1 MGAAPRTWRVAALT
15 MALCAPAPARGGHT
29 SLGSVGVDLDLA
41 AGVREVVETDRSVT
55 HERTLVWA
63 RTRAALAF
71 TDWLRFDS
79 TTVVANGGPT
89 MLATSGGVYNW
100 SDVFQELSP
109 AVDFEEAYVDLLL
122 PSVDLRLGKQ
132 RVAWGKL
139 DRTQPNDLIN
149 PRSYLDPFLQE
160 EGEQKLGVP
169 AVQASYY
176 PPATWRVPAESR
188 VTFVWVPRYLP
199 YRFPRASCD
208 VVGDSSQCSIERWF
222 PPAVVPPTTFTVPLS
237 PGTSPPALSVP
248 LSFRV
253 HNASPPAWRIDN
265 SEIALRYSALLRES
279 EFAAY
284 YFHGFDLSPAFLL
297 QAEALGDPDPSP
309 GNPTG
314 VANLRGATT
323 VSPAF
328 KQIDACGADI
338 ASAVGRFTM
347 RAEGA
352 FVRGRPFSPDLRRL
366 VTDPA
371 LIVAQI
377 PDILGALAGG
387 AGQVPVALPSS
398 VVVRDAVEWGIGAD
412 WTYDGY
418 VALLQLNQTDV
429 LNNDTELLIKDTE
442 TRVIGSVRKHFL
454 SDVLQVQLLGL
465 YGISSDYTMLRPRV
479 RYGFGNGV
487 TAELGYLFIAGRS
500 NSLVGQFKHN
510 DEGWLRIE
518 YRI

>member
-1 MGAAPRTWRVAALT
+1 
-15 MALCAPAPARGGHT
+15 MALCAPAPAHAAHT
-29 SLGSVGVDLDLA
+29 TLGSVGVDLDLA
-41 AGVREVVETDRSVT
+41 AGLREVVEADRSVT
-55 HERTLVWA
+55 HERTLAWA

-71 TDWLRFDS
+71 TNWLRFDS
-79 TTVVANGGPT
+79 TTVVTNGGPT

-100 SDVFQELSP
+100 NDTFQELSP
-109 AVDFEEAYVDLLL
+109 GVDFEEAYVDLLL
-122 PSVDLRLGKQ
+122 PALDLRLGKQ

-139 DRTQPNDLIN
+139 DRTQPNDLVN

-160 EGEQKLGVP
+160 ESEQKLGVP

-176 PPATWRVPAESR
+176 LPATWRVPDESR
-188 VTFVWVPRYLP
+188 VTLVWVPRYVP

-208 VVGDSSQCSIERWF
+208 AVGGRSQCSIERWF
-222 PPAVVPPTTFTVPLS
+222 PPAAVPPGTFTVSLPPGAS
-237 PGTSPPALSVP
+237 PSTLSVP

-265 SEIALRYSALLRES
+265 SELAVRYSALLRQG

-284 YFHGFDLSPAFLL
+284 YFHGFDLHPAFLL
-297 QAEALGDPDPSP
+297 QAEALGEPDPSP

-314 VANLRGATT
+314 VANLRGATM

-328 KQIDACGADI
+328 KQIDAWGADV
-338 ASAVGRFTM
+338 AFAFGRFTV

-352 FVRGRPFSPDLRRL
+352 FVHGRPFSPDLRRL
-366 VTDPA
+366 ITDPA
-371 LIVAQI
+371 VIVAQI

-387 AGQVPVALPSS
+387 AGQVPVALPPS
-398 VVVRDAVEWGIGAD
+398 VVVRDAVEWGVGAD
-412 WTYDGY
+412 WTSNGY

-429 LNNDTELLIKDTE
+429 LNNDADLLIKDTE
-442 TRVIGSVRKHFL
+442 TRVLGSLRKDFL
-454 SDVLQVQLLGL
+454 SDVLQAQLIAV

-479 RYGFGNGV
+479 RYRFSDAV
-487 TAELGYLFIAGRS
+487 TAEAGYLFIAGRS

-518 YRI
+518 CRI